1 MYIYH
6 ISFRCT
12 YIGGDEPL
20 AVPVVDPEGLLE
32 LLLHLLLVVLDHEPG
47 RDLAEH
53 GQRELPR
60 AGLVNLHIS
69 ICLFKFLD
77 FFPKLKTPRAVFQN
91 HLAPYRNH
99 LDL

>member
-6 ISFRCT
+6 ILFRWT

-60 AGLVNLHIS
+60 AGLVNLHIFV
-69 ICLFKFLD
+69 CLNSWISFLSLKHRELYFK
-77 FFPKLKTPRAVFQN
+77 TI
-91 HLAPYRNH
+91 
-99 LDL
+99 